1 MWPLVE
7 VPTAIMNQT
16 EAEDSKASRELRA
29 HLVRYEVEP
38 SLEVIKVVKIED
50 VDELTEV
57 IKLEVTTA
65 PEVTALTEASTEV
78 TKEVPMIKTVQ
89 EEEQEDVGEEGVPMG
104 TSSGEPTRITHTEIK
119 EIT

>member
-1 MWPLVE
+1 M
-7 VPTAIMNQT
+7 
-16 EAEDSKASRELRA
+16 
-29 HLVRYEVEP
+29 
-38 SLEVIKVVKIED
+38 
-50 VDELTEV
+50 DELTEV
-57 IKLEVTTA
+57 IELEVTTA

-104 TSSGEPTRITHTEIK
+104 TSSGEPTRITHTEII

>member
-1 MWPLVE
+1 MSGGGF
-7 VPTAIMNQT
+7 NGYY
-16 EAEDSKASRELRA
+16 DSNRGRGQQGQQGASA
-29 HLVRYEVEP
+29 HLVRYEVKP

-50 VDELTEV
+50 VDKLTEV
-57 IKLEVTTA
+57 IELEVTTA

-104 TSSGEPTRITHTEIK
+104 TSSGEPTRITHTEII